1 MSDETRDAPS
11 APRAAT
17 EREFLDLTTTPC
29 GVCGPSTRDEQ
40 MISCDGCAEWFH
52 SRCVGVA
59 EDSVPEKWYC
69 QNRACQQEYQ
79 KQQKDAKRQA
89 RGKKAA
95 DESDKPSDTLR
106 EGTSATEQRMKEL
119 EEQRK
124 RQEEELEA
132 EMQLKKMERRM
143 QRDIER
149 KRLEMEIRLREEEE
163 EEKRALREEILQ
175 KKKLQIERMK
185 ASQRSFEQQV
195 ADLDRELE
203 DLSVIK
209 NPKAAAKQ
217 PQRVVS
223 IGSKNEALKQDQAN
237 ANKLASER
245 DAEEELDH
253 DEFDEDSKC
262 TQHTNPFSGGDSPQN
277 CTKVGDVSQ
286 NRLSQEQVG
295 PTRTQLVARKGL
307 PTKLPKFSGQPRQWP
322 LFYATYKASNDACGY
337 MNHEN
342 LVRLQECLEGR
353 ALELVAG
360 QLLLP
365 ESVPRVIE
373 KLRRHYGRPE
383 QLLQEFLDQ
392 VNELEPPK
400 PDNLKSFIPFGNMVE
415 QLCEHLEAAGLRQHL
430 VNPLLIKSLVT
441 KIPDREKREWVHYQR
456 RNAGG
461 EPTLRTLT
469 DFLMEIVDDACDAD
483 VDVQDMR
490 SYQCKGAPQSRMKK
504 SKGKGV
510 LLSHSEASSSGAI
523 PTAQREL
530 KPCKVC
536 QSTGHRLRHCDRFGR
551 MPYSERLRIVTREK
565 LCNVCLNEHGGQC
578 KFRIRCNIGDCRAR
592 HNPLMHPVGSA
603 VGMSAHIRSDSTVIF
618 RIVPVKLYCGEKTVT
633 VLAFLD
639 EGASV
644 TLVEKKLADRLG
656 VVGVQERLTIKW
668 TADVK
673 REEKDSRRMNLWAS
687 GVGESANK
695 LLLHGVRTVSK
706 LVLPRQKL
714 NSKELAA
721 QYDHMRGLPIESYD
735 GQPELL
741 IGLNNIHSFAP
752 LEAKAGTPVE
762 PIAVRCKL
770 GWTVYGS
777 RHSATGAAG
786 GYLGFHQGI
795 SNEDLHEL
803 LKSHYA
809 LEESVIVVPQETAEE
824 RRAREI
830 LEQTTKRVGDRFET
844 GLLWKT
850 DDHWFPDSFPMA
862 QRRMKQLEKRL
873 EKNPELHENVCRQ
886 IDEYQLKGYAHVA
899 TAEELNGTEA
909 GKSWYL
915 PLNVVQ
921 NPKKPGKVRLVWDA
935 AATVQGVSL
944 NSQLLKGPDMLVPL
958 VKVMVGFRERR
969 IAFGGDLKEMF
980 HQLKIRTE
988 DRQAQRFVFR
998 KHANMKPSV
1007 YVMDVAT
1014 FGSTSSPCSAQFV
1027 KNKNAED
1034 FAAQYPRAATAI
1046 INRHYVDDYF
1056 DSVDHAAEA
1065 VQLAKEVRFVH
1076 SKAGFEIRNWVSNSL
1091 DVLKGVGEEKP
1102 LSPVHFNQDKHTSEE
1117 RVLGVIW
1124 DPMLDEFAFSTK
1136 HRVEVLPYLFE
1147 EKRPT
1152 KRLVASCVMGFFDP
1166 LGLLSPF
1173 TIHGKII
1180 IQHLWRSKCDWDQ
1193 EIDVRCWNL
1202 WKRWTGLLPAVE
1214 AIRIPRCYLG
1224 KALTAEVDS
1233 LEVHIFTD
1241 ASEHV
1246 YGCVAYLRAVVKGT
1260 VQCSLIMSRVKV
1272 APLKRQSIP
1281 RLELMAALLGARM
1294 CQNVLSLHS
1303 YKILRTVFW
1312 TDSRTV
1318 CSWLHSDQH
1327 KFKQFVAFRV
1337 GEIWELTQT
1346 KDWRWIPTKLNIADV
1361 LTKWGDGPPLQS
1373 DGEWFKG
1380 PEFLYRPQSEWPT
1393 DEIVFDETDEE
1404 ARGVVLF
1411 HEVIDATVI
1420 SRWTKL
1426 LRVKAYVVRF
1436 VANCRRKVKGE
1447 PMVTTPATVKQ
1458 KRLTNRMINYVTVQ
1472 VPLTKEELQQA
1483 ETIMWRQVQW
1493 DSFPDEMS
1501 ALTKNLNRQTGEP
1514 LELIKKFSPIYKSSP
1529 VLDDEGVLRMEGR
1542 LAEAVPES
1550 FDRKYPIIL
1559 SRTHGITKKL
1569 IQHYHEEFGH
1579 GNSETV
1585 FNEMRQRF
1593 HIPKLHSAVQQV
1605 VRNCVWCKVN
1615 KCSPSFPRMAPLPV
1629 ERVTAHKR
1637 PFDSVGIDY
1646 LGPLEITI
1654 GRRREKRWVAVFTC
1668 LTIRAVHL
1676 EVVHSLSTVS
1686 CRMAISRFQSKFG
1699 KPTHIFSDNATC
1711 FRGANNEIVKMKRI
1725 NQECAEEL
1733 TSPVTAWHFNPPGT
1747 PHMGGIWERMVRSV
1761 KEAMR
1766 ALMDGRKLTEEVLV
1780 TVLAKAADM
1789 INRRPL
1795 TYLPQTAEETAALTP
1810 NHFLRGT
1817 VTSADVEE
1825 DSQVTSSGDA
1835 LRNGYQ
1841 RSQYLAD
1848 KMWERWSREYLPTIN
1863 QRTKWFDEQKPLEK
1877 GDLVFVIDGKNRK
1890 CWKRGIIEATVK
1902 GADGRVRQA
1911 DVRTSDGSVQRRG
1924 AVNLAILEIQ

>member
-1 MSDETRDAPS
+1 
-11 APRAAT
+11 
-17 EREFLDLTTTPC
+17 
-29 GVCGPSTRDEQ
+29 
-40 MISCDGCAEWFH
+40 
-52 SRCVGVA
+52 
-59 EDSVPEKWYC
+59 
-69 QNRACQQEYQ
+69 
-79 KQQKDAKRQA
+79 
-89 RGKKAA
+89 
-95 DESDKPSDTLR
+95 
-106 EGTSATEQRMKEL
+106 
-119 EEQRK
+119 
-124 RQEEELEA
+124 
-132 EMQLKKMERRM
+132 
-143 QRDIER
+143 
-149 KRLEMEIRLREEEE
+149 
-163 EEKRALREEILQ
+163 
-175 KKKLQIERMK
+175 MK

-195 ADLDRELE
+195 ADLDRELKE
-203 DLSVIK
+203 LSVIK

-253 DEFDEDSKC
+253 DEFDEDSEC
-262 TQHTNPFSGGDSPQN
+262 SQHTNPFNGGDSPQN

-286 NRLSQEQVG
+286 NRLGQEQVG

-307 PTKLPKFSGQPRQWP
+307 TTKLPKFSGQPRQWP

-337 MNHEN
+337 MNQEN

-373 KLRRHYGRPE
+373 KLRRNYGRPE

-430 VNPLLIKSLVT
+430 VNPLLIKSLGT

-510 LLSHSEASSSGAI
+510 LLSHSEASSSGGI
-523 PTAQREL
+523 STAQREL
-530 KPCKVC
+530 KPCKIC

-578 KFRIRCNIGDCRAR
+578 KFRIRCNIGDCRER

-714 NSKELAA
+714 NSKELAG

-741 IGLNNIHSFAP
+741 IGLNNIHSFAS
-752 LEAKAGTPVE
+752 LKALFDANSGG
-762 PIAVRCKL
+762 RCMGLDILRLVQLVIISASTKEFP
-770 GWTVYGS
+770 TKTYTNCS
-777 RHSATGAAG
+777 KDEATGEAIG
-786 GYLGFHQGI
+786 
-795 SNEDLHEL
+795 
-803 LKSHYA
+803 
-809 LEESVIVVPQETAEE
+809 
-824 RRAREI
+824 
-830 LEQTTKRVGDRFET
+830 
-844 GLLWKT
+844 
-850 DDHWFPDSFPMA
+850 
-862 QRRMKQLEKRL
+862 
-873 EKNPELHENVCRQ
+873 KNPELHENVCRQ

-1027 KNKNAED
+1027 KNKNVEN
-1034 FAAQYPRAATAI
+1034 FAAQHPRAATAI

-1056 DSVDHAAEA
+1056 DSVDHASEA

-1091 DVLKGVGEEKP
+1091 DVLKGLGEEKP
-1102 LSPVHFNQDKHTSEE
+1102 LSPVHFNQDKHTSVE

-1124 DPMLDEFAFSTK
+1124 DPMLDEFAVSTK

-1152 KRLVASCVMGFFDP
+1152 KRLVASCVMGF
-1166 LGLLSPF
+1166 
-1173 TIHGKII
+1173 
-1180 IQHLWRSKCDWDQ
+1180 
-1193 EIDVRCWNL
+1193 
-1202 WKRWTGLLPAVE
+1202 
-1214 AIRIPRCYLG
+1214 
-1224 KALTAEVDS
+1224 
-1233 LEVHIFTD
+1233 
-1241 ASEHV
+1241 
-1246 YGCVAYLRAVVKGT
+1246 
-1260 VQCSLIMSRVKV
+1260 
-1272 APLKRQSIP
+1272 
-1281 RLELMAALLGARM
+1281 
-1294 CQNVLSLHS
+1294 
-1303 YKILRTVFW
+1303 
-1312 TDSRTV
+1312 
-1318 CSWLHSDQH
+1318 
-1327 KFKQFVAFRV
+1327 
-1337 GEIWELTQT
+1337 
-1346 KDWRWIPTKLNIADV
+1346 
-1361 LTKWGDGPPLQS
+1361 
-1373 DGEWFKG
+1373 
-1380 PEFLYRPQSEWPT
+1380 
-1393 DEIVFDETDEE
+1393 
-1404 ARGVVLF
+1404 
-1411 HEVIDATVI
+1411 
-1420 SRWTKL
+1420 
-1426 LRVKAYVVRF
+1426 
-1436 VANCRRKVKGE
+1436 
-1447 PMVTTPATVKQ
+1447 
-1458 KRLTNRMINYVTVQ
+1458 
-1472 VPLTKEELQQA
+1472 
-1483 ETIMWRQVQW
+1483 
-1493 DSFPDEMS
+1493 
-1501 ALTKNLNRQTGEP
+1501 
-1514 LELIKKFSPIYKSSP
+1514 
-1529 VLDDEGVLRMEGR
+1529 
-1542 LAEAVPES
+1542 
-1550 FDRKYPIIL
+1550 
-1559 SRTHGITKKL
+1559 
-1569 IQHYHEEFGH
+1569 
-1579 GNSETV
+1579 
-1585 FNEMRQRF
+1585 
-1593 HIPKLHSAVQQV
+1593 
-1605 VRNCVWCKVN
+1605 
-1615 KCSPSFPRMAPLPV
+1615 
-1629 ERVTAHKR
+1629 
-1637 PFDSVGIDY
+1637 
-1646 LGPLEITI
+1646 
-1654 GRRREKRWVAVFTC
+1654 
-1668 LTIRAVHL
+1668 
-1676 EVVHSLSTVS
+1676 
-1686 CRMAISRFQSKFG
+1686 
-1699 KPTHIFSDNATC
+1699 
-1711 FRGANNEIVKMKRI
+1711 
-1725 NQECAEEL
+1725 
-1733 TSPVTAWHFNPPGT
+1733 
-1747 PHMGGIWERMVRSV
+1747 
-1761 KEAMR
+1761 
-1766 ALMDGRKLTEEVLV
+1766 
-1780 TVLAKAADM
+1780 
-1789 INRRPL
+1789 
-1795 TYLPQTAEETAALTP
+1795 
-1810 NHFLRGT
+1810 
-1817 VTSADVEE
+1817 
-1825 DSQVTSSGDA
+1825 
-1835 LRNGYQ
+1835 
-1841 RSQYLAD
+1841 
-1848 KMWERWSREYLPTIN
+1848 
-1863 QRTKWFDEQKPLEK
+1863 
-1877 GDLVFVIDGKNRK
+1877 
-1890 CWKRGIIEATVK
+1890 
-1902 GADGRVRQA
+1902 
-1911 DVRTSDGSVQRRG
+1911 
-1924 AVNLAILEIQ
+1924 